1 MGTFYGYAERSLEN
15 QVNWAEVGR
24 AVGDTVQEEVRI
36 REEKKQAIDDAT
48 RDLINEVGDTVTGL
62 HRGANDTILTYSS
75 NTQDLI
81 LERQRLLKAG
91 QISPKDYLTFMQ
103 NINDSTDTTF
113 TLAQE
118 YQDFYKV
125 KMDRLNAGES
135 QALEGFTMGQA
146 EGFANLENHALIPDP
161 VTGLV
166 VAYETELVNGVRR
179 PIKGTGRSINT
190 IKNYITQD
198 FNKYDV
204 SGAVQ
209 DAVGGLG
216 DASATYLEAAKKAGD
231 LNILTTISDPS
242 MSAQEIENF
251 LEGFTEEE
259 KEYLKKISST
269 YNDWEENTIASMT
282 SFDYNSTSIL
292 TENIGT
298 AENKLAYDYT
308 YDAKEAAENEN
319 LILLTDAK
327 DQSGRPVPDFS
338 TENGKKQKK
347 RIEGYLRNQI
357 RSSLD
362 RSIERKSA
370 GAKSY
375 DPDYSARAQFAR
387 GDKDTKDQPDVVS
400 NVAKLYYGTEAE
412 VEEAEN
418 FLRAINP
425 NIRSLSRSNQGV
437 VINFRPDEDG
447 TTKTETLD
455 FDAPIAEWV
464 RGNANFF
471 LTADA
476 QIKDVGSVLE
486 KSGAKGRTDDKP
498 SDIARTITSQAKEEK
513 KEGILNAFERVL
525 NESVEG
531 FIGELG
537 DAGADAVFTSD
548 TDDEVAA
555 ANIQTFINRLPLNT
569 GISTKG
575 KGNKVA
581 ILKDGEDVIFTL
593 DLDASNI
600 NPEQELKNIAK
611 AVSNSFDAKN
621 KAAVAATQR
630 GTVTTGEAKKS
641 VTQIMN
647 ENPDLTRAEAIK
659 IFKEQTK

>member
-15 QVNWAEVGR
+15 QVNWAEVGK

-146 EGFANLENHALIPDP
+146 EGFANLENHALVPDP

-166 VAYETELVNGVRR
+166 VAYETEIVDGVRR
-179 PIKGTGRSINT
+179 PIKGTGRSVNT

-216 DASATYLEAAKKAGD
+216 DASVTYLEAASQAGN
-231 LNILTTISDPS
+231 LNILATISDPS
-242 MSAQEIENF
+242 MSGLTDDKLEAFIKDNF
-251 LEGFTEEE
+251 GKKLSESEKKYLEE
-259 KEYLKKISST
+259 ISSN
-269 YNDWEENTIASMT
+269 YNKWETDTIASMT

-298 AENKLAYDYT
+298 TDKGLAYTYT

-319 LILLTDAK
+319 LILLTEAK

-338 TENGKKQKK
+338 TENGKKQKE
-347 RIEGYLRNQI
+347 RIEAYLRNQI

-370 GAKSY
+370 GAKAY
-375 DPDYSARAQFAR
+375 DPDYSARAQFGR
-387 GDKDTKDQPDVVS
+387 GGAKKS
-400 NVAKLYYGTEAE
+400 KNFIANISKLY
-412 VEEAEN
+412 
-418 FLRAINP
+418 
-425 NIRSLSRSNQGV
+425 
-437 VINFRPDEDG
+437 DG
-447 TTKTETLD
+447 TADEIDTAIKFLEGLSLGKKRFVRTDTGVLISELDEKGKTVSQVNYEFGEGESRKNITDFVTSIYNAAIPAGSRTEDVDSAIERGGIEDKNAALTTGFGTLESGRQFRAPTGDVKTESLKVFTQGLPEAD
-455 FDAPIAEWV
+455 ELAVIAADNSATKESKITSYLARFPKGQGLV
-464 RGNANFF
+464 
-471 LTADA
+471 ADA
-476 QIKDVGSVLE
+476 VGSVVTI
-486 KSGAKGRTDDKP
+486 SRPGAKK
-498 SDIARTITSQAKEEK
+498 
-513 KEGILNAFERVL
+513 
-525 NESVEG
+525 
-531 FIGELG
+531 
-537 DAGADAVFTSD
+537 
-548 TDDEVAA
+548 
-555 ANIQTFINRLPLNT
+555 
-569 GISTKG
+569 
-575 KGNKVA
+575 
-581 ILKDGEDVIFTL
+581 
-593 DLDASNI
+593 
-600 NPEQELKNIAK
+600 
-611 AVSNSFDAKN
+611 
-621 KAAVAATQR
+621 
-630 GTVTTGEAKKS
+630 GEAS
-641 VTQIMN
+641 TTIGVV
-647 ENPDLTRAEAIK
+647 DLSQRNIKEQLRNIAEAIYNQQEDQSAYVQYSGVK
-659 IFKEQTK
+659 MGVGGGGASKYNKEQ

>member
-15 QVNWAEVGR
+15 QVNWAEVGKS
-24 AVGDTVQEEVRI
+24 VSDTIQEEVRI

-62 HRGANDTILTYSS
+62 HRGANETILNYSS

-91 QISPKDYLTFMQ
+91 QINPKDYLMFMQ

-125 KMDRLNAGES
+125 KMDRRNAGDS
-135 QALEGFTMGQA
+135 QALEVFTMGQA

-166 VAYETELVNGVRR
+166 VAYETELVDGVRR
-179 PIKGTGRSINT
+179 PIKGTGRSVNT

-198 FNKYDV
+198 FNRYDV

-231 LNILTTISDPS
+231 LNILATISDPS
-242 MSAQEIENF
+242 MSGLTDEELEAFIENNF
-251 LEGFTEEE
+251 GGKKLSESE
-259 KEYLKKISST
+259 KEYLKQISVT
-269 YNDWEENTIASMT
+269 YNDWEKNTIASMT

-327 DQSGRPVPDFS
+327 DQSGKPVPDFS
-338 TENGKKQKK
+338 TENGEKQKT
-347 RIEGYLRNQI
+347 RINAYLENQI

-362 RSIERKSA
+362 RSIERKAA

-375 DPDYSARAQFAR
+375 DPDYSARAQYNR
-387 GDKDTKDQPDVVS
+387 GDTDTKEQDDVVS
-400 NVAKLYYGTEAE
+400 NVAQLYYGNKAQVTEAE
-412 VEEAEN
+412 K

-425 NIRSLSRSNQGV
+425 SIRSVSRTNKGV

-447 TTKTETLD
+447 TTRTETLD

-464 RGNANFF
+464 RGSTNFF
-471 LTADA
+471 LTSDA

-486 KSGAKGRTDDKP
+486 KSGAKGRKDTKP
-498 SDIARTITSQAKEEK
+498 NNVAGTITSQAKEEK
-513 KEGILNAFERVL
+513 KEGVLNAFERVL

-548 TDDEVAA
+548 TDDKKAA
-555 ANIQTFINRLPLNT
+555 SNIQGFINSLPLSQ
-569 GISTKG
+569 GI
-575 KGNKVA
+575 KVDTQGY
-581 ILKDGEDVIFTL
+581 DGEKVYISNDDGILYTL
-593 DLDASNI
+593 DLKAANLD
-600 NPEQELKNIAK
+600 PERILKEIGN
-611 AVSNSFDAKN
+611 AVSNSFKLKE
-621 KAAVAATQR
+621 KAAVASTKR
-630 GTVTTGEAKKS
+630 GTVTTGANS
-641 VTQIMN
+641 GGT
-647 ENPDLTRAEAIK
+647 PR
-659 IFKEQTK
+659 

>member
-15 QVNWAEVGR
+15 QVNWAEVGKS
-24 AVGDTVQEEVRI
+24 VSDTIQEEVRI

-62 HRGANDTILTYSS
+62 HRGANETILNYSS

-91 QISPKDYLTFMQ
+91 QINPKDYLTFMQ

-125 KMDRLNAGES
+125 KMDRRNAGDS
-135 QALEGFTMGQA
+135 QFLEVFTMGQA
-146 EGFANLENHALIPDP
+146 EGFANLENHALVPDP

-166 VAYETELVNGVRR
+166 VAYETELVDGVRR
-179 PIKGTGRSINT
+179 PIKGTGRSVNT

-209 DAVGGLG
+209 DAISGLG

-231 LNILTTISDPS
+231 LNILATISDPS
-242 MSAQEIENF
+242 MSGLTKKELDAFIEDNF
-251 LEGFTEEE
+251 GE
-259 KEYLKKISST
+259 KLSESEKAYLKKISST
-269 YNDWEENTIASMT
+269 FNDWEKNTINSMT

-298 AENKLAYDYT
+298 AENGLAYTYT

-347 RIEGYLRNQI
+347 RIESYLQNQI

-375 DPDYSARAQFAR
+375 DPDYSARAQFLR
-387 GDKDTKDQPDVVS
+387 GDEDTKDQPDVVS
-400 NVAKLYYGTEAE
+400 NVAKAL
-412 VEEAEN
+412 
-418 FLRAINP
+418 LW
-425 NIRSLSRSNQGV
+425 
-437 VINFRPDEDG
+437 
-447 TTKTETLD
+447 K
-455 FDAPIAEWV
+455 
-464 RGNANFF
+464 
-471 LTADA
+471 
-476 QIKDVGSVLE
+476 
-486 KSGAKGRTDDKP
+486 
-498 SDIARTITSQAKEEK
+498 
-513 KEGILNAFERVL
+513 
-525 NESVEG
+525 
-531 FIGELG
+531 
-537 DAGADAVFTSD
+537 
-548 TDDEVAA
+548 
-555 ANIQTFINRLPLNT
+555 
-569 GISTKG
+569 
-575 KGNKVA
+575 
-581 ILKDGEDVIFTL
+581 
-593 DLDASNI
+593 
-600 NPEQELKNIAK
+600 
-611 AVSNSFDAKN
+611 
-621 KAAVAATQR
+621 
-630 GTVTTGEAKKS
+630 
-641 VTQIMN
+641 
-647 ENPDLTRAEAIK
+647 
-659 IFKEQTK
+659 

>member
-15 QVNWAEVGR
+15 QVNWAEVGKS
-24 AVGDTVQEEVRI
+24 VSDTIQEEVRI

-62 HRGANDTILTYSS
+62 HRGANETILNYSS

-91 QISPKDYLTFMQ
+91 QINPKDYLTFMQ

-125 KMDRLNAGES
+125 KMDRRNAGDS
-135 QALEGFTMGQA
+135 QFLEVFTMGQA
-146 EGFANLENHALIPDP
+146 EGFANLENHALVPDP

-166 VAYETELVNGVRR
+166 VAYETELVDGVRR
-179 PIKGTGRSINT
+179 PIKGTGRSVNT

-209 DAVGGLG
+209 DAISGLG

-231 LNILTTISDPS
+231 LNILATISDPS
-242 MSAQEIENF
+242 MSGLTKKELDAFIEDNF
-251 LEGFTEEE
+251 GE
-259 KEYLKKISST
+259 KLSESEKAYLKKISST
-269 YNDWEENTIASMT
+269 FNDWEKNTINSMT

-298 AENKLAYDYT
+298 AENGLAYTYT

-347 RIEGYLRNQI
+347 RIESYLQNQI

-375 DPDYSARAQFAR
+375 DPDYSARAQF
-387 GDKDTKDQPDVVS
+387 
-400 NVAKLYYGTEAE
+400 
-412 VEEAEN
+412 
-418 FLRAINP
+418 
-425 NIRSLSRSNQGV
+425 
-437 VINFRPDEDG
+437 
-447 TTKTETLD
+447 
-455 FDAPIAEWV
+455 
-464 RGNANFF
+464 
-471 LTADA
+471 
-476 QIKDVGSVLE
+476 
-486 KSGAKGRTDDKP
+486 
-498 SDIARTITSQAKEEK
+498 
-513 KEGILNAFERVL
+513 
-525 NESVEG
+525 
-531 FIGELG
+531 
-537 DAGADAVFTSD
+537 
-548 TDDEVAA
+548 
-555 ANIQTFINRLPLNT
+555 
-569 GISTKG
+569 
-575 KGNKVA
+575 
-581 ILKDGEDVIFTL
+581 
-593 DLDASNI
+593 
-600 NPEQELKNIAK
+600 
-611 AVSNSFDAKN
+611 
-621 KAAVAATQR
+621 
-630 GTVTTGEAKKS
+630 
-641 VTQIMN
+641 
-647 ENPDLTRAEAIK
+647 
-659 IFKEQTK
+659 

>member
-75 NTQDLI
+75 NTQDLV

-125 KMDRLNAGES
+125 KMDRFNAGES

-166 VAYETELVNGVRR
+166 VAYETELVDGVRR
-179 PIKGTGRSINT
+179 PIKGTGRSVNT

-209 DAVGGLG
+209 DAVSGLG
-216 DASATYLEAAKKAGD
+216 DTSATYLEAAKQAGS

-242 MSAQEIENF
+242 MSAEQIDKL

-259 KEYLKKISST
+259 KAYLNEMSKNYKT
-269 YNDWEENTIASMT
+269 WEKNTIASMK
-282 SFDYNSTSIL
+282 SSDYNNTSIL

-298 AENKLAYDYT
+298 AENELAYTYT

-327 DQSGRPVPDFS
+327 DQSGKPVPNFN
-338 TENGKKQKK
+338 TENGKKQKT
-347 RIEGYLRNQI
+347 RINDYLQNQI

-362 RSIERKSA
+362 RSIERKAA

-375 DPDYSARAQFAR
+375 DPDYSARAQFNR

-412 VEEAEN
+412 VKEAEN

-425 NIRSLSRSNQGV
+425 NIRSLSRSNEGV
-437 VINFRPDEDG
+437 VINFKPDEDG
-447 TTKTETLD
+447 TTRTETLD

-471 LTADA
+471 LSSDA

-486 KSGAKGRTDDKP
+486 KSGAKGRADTEP
-498 SDIARTITSQAKEEK
+498 SDVAGTIKSQAKEEK
-513 KEGILNAFERVL
+513 KEGTLNAFERVL

-537 DAGADAVFTSD
+537 DAGADAVFTSA
-548 TDDEVAA
+548 TDDKKAA
-555 ANIQTFINRLPLNT
+555 SNIQGFINSLPLSQ
-569 GISTKG
+569 GI
-575 KGNKVA
+575 KVDTQGG
-581 ILKDGEDVIFTL
+581 DGEKVYISNDDGILYTL
-593 DLDASNI
+593 DLKAANLD
-600 NPEQELKNIAK
+600 PERILKEIGN
-611 AVSNSFDAKN
+611 AVSNSFELKE
-621 KAAVAATQR
+621 KAAVASTKR
-630 GTVTTGEAKKS
+630 GTVTTGA
-641 VTQIMN
+641 
-647 ENPDLTRAEAIK
+647 
-659 IFKEQTK
+659 